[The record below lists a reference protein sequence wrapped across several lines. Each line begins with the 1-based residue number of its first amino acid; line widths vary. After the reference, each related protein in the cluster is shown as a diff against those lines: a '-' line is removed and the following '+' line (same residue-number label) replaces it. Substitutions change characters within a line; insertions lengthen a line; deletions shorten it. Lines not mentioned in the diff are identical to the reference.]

1 MWNDLPFS
9 VFDTGK
15 LVGFKGSANV
25 GWFPELRLLQ
35 FYFFYFLFLLR
46 PVLLVLI
53 IILLMFI
60 RRCNILIFFYPFSRN
75 ILVTKLMSNHMPN
88 LVRLWTS
95 GETTIAWVGWLS
107 SVSSEQVP
115 LMCIITALAVAWLI
129 RGNSRQALK
138 ILTTQWKDTE
148 LKGTE

>member
-15 LVGFKGSANV
+15 LVGFKGAVKRWLIPRVVFASVFRGAVACGVAKAIYN
-25 GWFPELRLLQ
+25 F
-35 FYFFYFLFLLR
+35 FLFLLR

-75 ILVTKLMSNHMPN
+75 ILVTKLMTNHMPN
-88 LVRLWTS
+88 LVRL
-95 GETTIAWVGWLS
+95 
-107 SVSSEQVP
+107 
-115 LMCIITALAVAWLI
+115 
-129 RGNSRQALK
+129 
-138 ILTTQWKDTE
+138 
-148 LKGTE
+148 